1 MPFLMGERAPYWD
14 ADLRGAFLGI
24 SDMHKRNHFARAVIE
39 GICFDLNDVLKAIRE
54 QVGHIDIVMASGGF
68 TAFDEWVQILSNVM
82 DINIAVQ
89 ENTESAC
96 LGAVMLGMLATKMVS
111 SLEECAGMI
120 RSFEIYQP
128 QEKEKQIYK
137 KMFGIYKETVEQL
150 TPMLKKLAEF

>member
-1 MPFLMGERAPYWD
+1 
-14 ADLRGAFLGI
+14 
-24 SDMHKRNHFARAVIE
+24 
-39 GICFDLNDVLKAIRE
+39 
-54 QVGHIDIVMASGGF
+54 
-68 TAFDEWVQILSNVM
+68 
-82 DINIAVQ
+82 
-89 ENTESAC
+89 
-96 LGAVMLGMLATKMVS
+96 MLGMLATKMVS